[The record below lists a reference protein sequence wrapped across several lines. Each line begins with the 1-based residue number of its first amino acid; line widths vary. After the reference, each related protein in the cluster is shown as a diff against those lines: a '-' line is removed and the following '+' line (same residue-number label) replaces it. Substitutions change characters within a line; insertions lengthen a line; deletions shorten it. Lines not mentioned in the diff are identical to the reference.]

1 MTKEEVVQELIKLA
15 GPVFRKDTT
24 GFNADTRIHE
34 ALGTNS
40 LQRIGFL
47 AQIENELEAMIPI
60 ADFGSFETFGD
71 LADRVM
77 EEME

>member
-1 MTKEEVVQELIKLA
+1 MTREEVVAELIRLA
-15 GPVFRKDTT
+15 GPIFRKDTT
-24 GFNADTRIHE
+24 GMNADTKIHE
-34 ALGTNS
+34 ELGTNS

-60 ADFGSFETFGD
+60 ADIGSYETFGD
-71 LADRVM
+71 LADRVL

>member
-1 MTKEEVVQELIKLA
+1 MSREEVVAELIKLA

-24 GFNADTRIHE
+24 GFNADTKIHE

-47 AQIENELEAMIPI
+47 AQIENELEVMIPI

-71 LADRVM
+71 LADHCL
-77 EEME
+77 EEM

>member
-1 MTKEEVVQELIKLA
+1 MSREEVVAELIKLA

-24 GFNADTRIHE
+24 GFNADTKIHE

-47 AQIENELEAMIPI
+47 AQIENELEVMIPI

-71 LADRVM
+71 LTDHCL
-77 EEME
+77 EEM